1 MSKKIGEEKVHE
13 FRRSWDINQNLLKKE
28 SPYHPINIETYK
40 EGYQKKLYQIQSL

>member
-13 FRRSWDINQNLLKKE
+13 FRRSWEYQTRGSNKE

-40 EGYQKKLYQIQSL
+40 NVPKEDIPILSL